1 MLWMHL
7 IIVMGTRRE
16 NITLWSD
23 RGDGRL
29 FWQETKLVIPELSVC
44 SPEKNDLPFALRI
57 LNTKQTQHQ
66 QNLQI

>member
-16 NITLWSD
+16 NIPLWSD

-29 FWQETKLVIPELSVC
+29 FWQEIKLVIPELSVR
-44 SPEKNDLPFALRI
+44 SPEKNDLPFALII
-57 LNTKQTQHQ
+57 LNTNQTQHQ
-66 QNLQI
+66 